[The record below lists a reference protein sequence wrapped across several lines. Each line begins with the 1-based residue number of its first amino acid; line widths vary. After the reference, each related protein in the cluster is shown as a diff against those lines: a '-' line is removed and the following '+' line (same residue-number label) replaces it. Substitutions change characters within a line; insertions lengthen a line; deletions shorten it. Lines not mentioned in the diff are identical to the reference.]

1 MRLAII
7 KYSISNILIMKSLK
21 TAILAVAGVLL
32 LFTSC
37 NNDETTN
44 AARVQVYLVD
54 APADYDG
61 VYVEVEDVQINL
73 EGRGEDDGWYSLEG
87 FEPKIYNLLELN
99 NGKAA
104 FLGELDFPAG
114 RLNQVRLIL
123 GDDNELEIGTDLIEL
138 KVPSGSQSGLK
149 INVDEEVS
157 SGFLYELII
166 DFDAGKSVVKA
177 GNSGKYLLKPV
188 LRAKIAALSGA
199 IAGSI
204 QPTGT
209 DAIIYAIIDQ
219 DTASTYPNEAGQFVI
234 RPLYPGLYEVVA
246 LPAEDTGLDT
256 LKIEDVEV
264 SAGLVSEVGDL
275 VWE

>member
-1 MRLAII
+1 
-7 KYSISNILIMKSLK
+7 MKSIK
-21 TAILAVAGVLL
+21 TAILAVAGAMLL
-32 LFTSC
+32 LTSC
-37 NNDETTN
+37 NDDENTN

-61 VYVEVEDVQINL
+61 VYVDVEDVQINVA
-73 EGRGEDDGWYSLEG
+73 GTGEDDGWYSLDG
-87 FEPKIYNLLELN
+87 FEPKVYNLLELT
-99 NGKAA
+99 NGEAA
-104 FLGELDFPAG
+104 FLGELEFPAG
-114 RLNQVRLIL
+114 KLNQVRLIL
-123 GDDNELEIGTDLIEL
+123 GDNNELEIGNDIIEL

-177 GNSGKYLLKPV
+177 GNSGKYILKPV
-188 LRAKIAALSGA
+188 LRANIAALSGA

-204 QPTGT
+204 QPADT

-234 RPLYPGLYEVVA
+234 RPLYPGLYDVVA

-264 SAGLVSEVGDL
+264 TAGEISAVGELDF
-275 VWE
+275 E